1 VTRAE
6 REERE
11 EIFAA
16 AVLRQVERG
25 RAWLMVTTEM
35 VEETTRQA
43 RAKRKKV
50 ERAIGAQG
58 GRVLSPLLSPYEAAA
73 ARRRPK
79 KAAAMRRP
87 PKRATA
93 VAKRRRAR

>member
-1 VTRAE
+1 MTQEE
-6 REERE
+6 REQRE

-25 RAWLMVTTEM
+25 RAWLMATTEM

-50 ERAIGAQG
+50 ERAIRAKRGAG
-58 GRVLSPLLSPYEAAA
+58 
-73 ARRRPK
+73 
-79 KAAAMRRP
+79 
-87 PKRATA
+87 A
-93 VAKRRRAR
+93 VALHRR